1 MKKIIILITCLL
13 LSSTICAKSI
23 LNIHQWK
30 TSNGIRVLF
39 VRAPQIPMLDVAVVF
54 KAGSIYD
61 AGHFGLAT
69 LTNAMLNE
77 GAGTFNVDKLAN
89 QFDNVGANFS
99 NTASKETSVF
109 MLRTLVKP
117 TNLNAALNTFGLIL
131 NNPSFPASSV
141 QRIKQ
146 QMLVGLN
153 AAKQQPDYLA
163 AKAFSKAIWG
173 QHPYAYPTEGN
184 EKTVANLT
192 EAEVKAFYNRYY
204 VAQNAM
210 IVMVGDVSQVQAHVI
225 ASRLLGKLPAGVPAV
240 EPTEAS
246 ANQAAKQHI
255 DFPSSQNSIM
265 IGTLGISR
273 RSPDYLPLTIGNYIF
288 GGGSFSSILMKNVRE
303 KYGLTYGVYSRF
315 SALTERGAFL
325 ISLKSRND
333 KAQRASNMVQDYL
346 AQFMA
351 NGPTKAQL
359 TAAKNYLL
367 GSFPLNISS
376 NSQILSAVMD
386 IGYYHLPLDYL
397 DTYRARVKAVT
408 VTQIKTAFNDTLN
421 LKNLVVVSV
430 GGKGD
435 AKQ

>member
-1 MKKIIILITCLL
+1 MKKNLIFIVCLL
-13 LSSTICAKSI
+13 LSNTLFAQSI
-23 LNIHQWK
+23 LNIQQWK

-77 GAGTFNVDKLAN
+77 GAGTLSVDKLAN

-99 NTASKETSVF
+99 NSASKETSVF
-109 MLRTLVKP
+109 MLRTLVKQA
-117 TNLNAALNTFGLIL
+117 NLTTALNTFALIL
-131 NNPSFPASSV
+131 NKPNFPETSV

-153 AAKQQPDYLA
+153 AAKQQPDYVA
-163 AKAFSKAIWG
+163 GRAYAKAIWG
-173 QHPYAYPTEGN
+173 KHPYAFPTEGN
-184 EKTVANLT
+184 ETTVPTLNQ
-192 EAEVKAFYNRYY
+192 AEVKAFYNRYY

-210 IVMVGDVSQVQAHVI
+210 IVMVGDVTQVQAHVI
-225 ASRLLGKLPAGVPAV
+225 ASRLLGKLPAGVPVVA
-240 EPTEAS
+240 PIEARV
-246 ANQAAKQHI
+246 NQAAKQHI
-255 DFPSSQNSIM
+255 AFPSSQNSIM
-265 IGTLGISR
+265 IGSLGIKR
-273 RSPDYLPLTIGNYIF
+273 RSPYYLPLTIGNYIF

-303 KYGLTYGVYSRF
+303 KYGLTYGVSSQF

-325 ISLKSRND
+325 IALKSRND

-346 AQFMA
+346 AQFIA
-351 NGPTKAQL
+351 KGPTAAQL
-359 TAAKNYLL
+359 TAAKDYLL

-376 NSQILSAVMD
+376 NSQILGVVMD
-386 IGYYHLPLDYL
+386 IGYYNLPLDYV

-408 VTQIKTAFNDTLN
+408 TADIKTAFNKTLN

-435 AKQ
+435 DKQ